1 MTIYSGPLDCP
12 ANSTKEYEV
21 EVEGDIITRVRLHFP
36 PGPQGLLHVRFF
48 QGIKQIFP
56 QPEEAYFSGDD
67 EIIEWDEYYELAE
80 HKSTIRVVLENK
92 DDTYEH
98 QVIVTLVVQDR
109 QKEVSER
116 IASAIAKKIMSIFRM
131 LTGWV

>member
-12 ANSTKEYEV
+12 AGEKKEYEV
-21 EVEGDIITRVRLHFP
+21 EIEGDIITRVRLHFP

-56 QPEEAYFSGDD
+56 QPEESYFSGDD
-67 EIIEWDEYYELAE
+67 EVIEWDEFYELAE
-80 HKSTIRVVLENK
+80 HKSTIRVVLENE

-116 IASAIAKKIMSIFRM
+116 IASAIAKKIMSVFRM
-131 LTGWV
+131 LTGWI